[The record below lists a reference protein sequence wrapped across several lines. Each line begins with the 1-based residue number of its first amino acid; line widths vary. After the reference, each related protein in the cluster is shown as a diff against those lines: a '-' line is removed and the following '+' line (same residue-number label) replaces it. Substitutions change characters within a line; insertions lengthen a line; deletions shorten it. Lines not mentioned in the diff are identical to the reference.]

1 MLKQNIGALAKK
13 LFGIMV
19 FRNSLPK
26 GMDPFHEISLLAN
39 HYSIAIDN
47 FFDVGANVGQST
59 LAFKEHF
66 PDSKVHAFEPID
78 STIEELKTAT
88 STLNDIK
95 IHPIALGAEM
105 EEREVILG
113 TRSDLFSLNQ
123 TFESGNKQR
132 IKIKTLD
139 SILKD
144 MQNPCISVLKIDTE
158 GHDLRVLE
166 GAQKTLDAGRIEFI
180 QVETTMLPD
189 NGNFIHINDF
199 TDFLDPLGYDL
210 MSICNQEGWHIRAP
224 LVYCNA
230 LFLKRRDWY
239 S

>member
-1 MLKQNIGALAKK
+1 MLSKNLSKWVENF
-13 LFGIMV
+13 FGIKI

-26 GMDPFHEISLLAN
+26 GMDPVHEISLLAN

-180 QVETTMLPD
+180 QVETTMLRD
-189 NGNFIHINDF
+189 NGNFVHINDF
-199 TDFLDPLGYDL
+199 TDFLKPYGYDL
-210 MSICNQEGWHIRAP
+210 MSICNQEGWHIRGP
-224 LVYCNA
+224 LIYCNA
-230 LFLKRRDWY
+230 LFLRRKDWY